1 MDEANDCLYDL
12 NEHDDILNYSRQT
25 GTPAL
30 STDEQNSEDEFLEA
44 LGDVSNDNQKYLDLM
59 RNTDIRTILSG
70 DDDRSVDPVL
80 QVFNFEILSKGGC
93 YRACAHDGKITTT
106 KFAFTAE
113 MNDRVKEL
121 IGSLPILRISNFK
134 LYNGSFIVVME
145 FEIIE
150 KLKHSI
156 AAPKFFSEADYVDY
170 KEASKVARKTLPR
183 SDPSYGLEKTY

>member
-1 MDEANDCLYDL
+1 
-12 NEHDDILNYSRQT
+12 
-25 GTPAL
+25 
-30 STDEQNSEDEFLEA
+30 
-44 LGDVSNDNQKYLDLM
+44 M

-70 DDDRSVDPVL
+70 DDDCSVDPVL

-145 FEIIE
+145 FQIIE

-156 AAPKFFSEADYVDY
+156 AAPQFLTEADYVEY
-170 KEASKVARKTLPR
+170 KEASKVARRKLCQTTVMVLKKLMDQSKNLAR
-183 SDPSYGLEKTY
+183 YL

>member
-1 MDEANDCLYDL
+1 
-12 NEHDDILNYSRQT
+12 
-25 GTPAL
+25 
-30 STDEQNSEDEFLEA
+30 
-44 LGDVSNDNQKYLDLM
+44 M

-70 DDDRSVDPVL
+70 DDDRSVNPVL

-156 AAPKFFSEADYVDY
+156 AAPQFLTEADYVEY
-170 KEASKVARKTLPR
+170 KEASKVARSTLPQT
-183 SDPSYGLEKTY
+183 PAMVLEKLTERHVKKTVVLPARSTKRSHGNNS